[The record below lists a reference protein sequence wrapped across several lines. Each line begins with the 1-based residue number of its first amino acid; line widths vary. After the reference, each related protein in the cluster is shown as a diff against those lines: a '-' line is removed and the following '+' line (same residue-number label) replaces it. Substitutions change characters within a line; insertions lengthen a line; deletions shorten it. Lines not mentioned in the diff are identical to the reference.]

1 MNEHAETGT
10 TELLFI
16 PEMLATA
23 ADQNSQI

>member
-1 MNEHAETGT
+1 MNEHAETGA

-16 PEMLATA
+16 PELLATA